1 MLISPSS
8 RNVKSVDISTKEAS
22 QLGRTFFGLSSEYFK
37 SVYEQIFLMV
47 FKSNFSFTEAY
58 SLPINLR
65 NWFFDKLLKYH
76 TDTNK
81 VDN

>member
-1 MLISPSS
+1 
-8 RNVKSVDISTKEAS
+8 
-22 QLGRTFFGLSSEYFK
+22 LSSEYFK

-47 FKSNFSFTEAY
+47 FKSNFNFTEVY

-76 TDTNK
+76 GDANK

>member
-1 MLISPSS
+1 
-8 RNVKSVDISTKEAS
+8 
-22 QLGRTFFGLSSEYFK
+22 
-37 SVYEQIFLMV
+37 MV

-76 TDTNK
+76 TDANK